1 MPGQNFP
8 KEEARI
14 VCVSQQYYFVQLTFS
29 GTCAAAVAF
38 EIRLY
43 FPPKK
48 ILDRAEERKN
58 KSTARPYKLE
68 IVLLVG

>member
-1 MPGQNFP
+1 MPGQTFP
-8 KEEARI
+8 KEEAHI

-43 FPPKK
+43 FPPQ
-48 ILDRAEERKN
+48 KN
-58 KSTARPYKLE
+58 T
-68 IVLLVG
+68 